1 MILEDNIQETVRFR
15 VAHAVR
21 INVFN
26 ELDYKFWALQTGKI
40 EKNIIRDSLSRSD
53 ITIPLDEYFS
63 EYTY

>member
-1 MILEDNIQETVRFR
+1 MILEDNIENIVGFR
-15 VAHAVR
+15 VATAVR

-26 ELDYKFWALQTGKI
+26 ELDYKFWVLRTNKI
-40 EKNIIRDSLSRSD
+40 EKNIIRDSLSRSN